1 MSCSPSIL
9 VAGAVAAPLQ
19 FVVPLRLT
27 PLVRSAS
34 SWCILNKLH
43 LFGAY
48 ACVRIK
54 SVHSYGVIDFK
65 GQIDWSQSLHY
76 LFAHGKMLA

>member
-1 MSCSPSIL
+1 LEGC
-9 VAGAVAAPLQ
+9 APLR
-19 FVVPLRLT
+19 VVAKLCLAL
-27 PLVRSAS
+27 LVQSAS

-48 ACVRIK
+48 ACICIK
-54 SVHSYGVIDFK
+54 SVRLYGVIDFK
-65 GQIDWSQSLHY
+65 GQIDGPQSNHY